1 MNSAVFGEFQLILN
15 IDNLKNVLCNA
26 SDCKYKIINAVKLFG
41 IRIC

>member
-26 SDCKYKIINAVKLFG
+26 SDINYIDSIKDS
-41 IRIC
+41 